1 MSETSPSLKDFESCT
16 ISWWFRICAAR
27 SKVFHDSSSLGLTK
41 SLLSS
46 VQWMI
51 HFLQNRLTAAFDS
64 SASSTLLLRWGPFL
78 YQIFQRLSRNANAI
92 NSDITAHTV
101 YYNLRNSGLPKGFFV
116 TIAVPQFGISYHK
129 KHTKNNF
136 TKSIQ
141 KGNKPVSSLVFW
153 FPVHGNH
160 VSHSGM
166 CSLYILFTSLNFFR
180 LMILAYLKKPYV
192 CMH

>member
-51 HFLQNRLTAAFDS
+51 HFFLQKRLTAFDS

-92 NSDITAHTV
+92 NRDITAHTV
-101 YYNLRNSGLPKGFFV
+101 YYNLRKSGLPKVFFF
-116 TIAVPQFGISYHK
+116 IAVPWFGMSYHK
-129 KHTKNNF
+129 KHTKNNIAM
-136 TKSIQ
+136 SIQ
-141 KGNKPVSSLVFW
+141 KGSKPVSFLVFC
-153 FPVHGNH
+153 FPAQGNH
-160 VSHSGM
+160 VSHSGV
-166 CSLYILFTSLNFFR
+166 CSLYILFTSLNLLR
-180 LMILAYLKKPYV
+180 LMILSCLNKPYV
-192 CMH
+192 SMY